1 MICRRI
7 YNVLDT
13 MNLYI
18 TEDTRW
24 RHLETSS
31 TLTFFLQRI
40 SDDDLKLSLEYCMKG
55 EKSLW
60 KRIENHSRKEKLI
73 VRNGREN
80 ET

>member
-13 MNLYI
+13 MILYI
-18 TEDTRW
+18 TEDPRG
-24 RHLETSS
+24 RHLETVR
-31 TLTFFLQRI
+31 TLTFFLEHL

-73 VRNGREN
+73 VRNGRGN